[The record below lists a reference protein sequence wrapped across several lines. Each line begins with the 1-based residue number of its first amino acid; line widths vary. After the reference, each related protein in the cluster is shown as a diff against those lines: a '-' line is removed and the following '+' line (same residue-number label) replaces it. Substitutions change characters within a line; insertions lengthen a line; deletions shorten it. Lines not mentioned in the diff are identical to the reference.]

1 MRLQSWQVLSLPRV
15 ECYLPRQ
22 LSAVVPLRHLGTKVQ
37 PEPTADG
44 RRIGD
49 TVWGTI
55 VGGKLAAVSWDWIEI
70 LPGVVCL
77 VDPSNVLSN
86 IWFLDV
92 DDCYQE
98 PAQAILTING
108 LIYDTPWQEAV
119 RSCLVADDGS
129 SSYRPVPE
137 MRLPR
142 VGHPLLR
149 QAA

>member
-22 LSAVVPLRHLGTKVQ
+22 LSAVLPLRHLGTNVQ
-37 PEPTADG
+37 PEQTADG

-49 TVWGTI
+49 TAWGNI
-55 VGGKLAAVSWDWIEI
+55 VGGQLAAVSWDWIEI
-70 LPGVVCL
+70 LPGVVCM

-86 IWFLDV
+86 IRFLDV
-92 DDCYQE
+92 DDCYEE

-119 RSCLVADDGS
+119 CSCLAADDGS
-129 SSYRPVPE
+129 CSDQQLLEV
-137 MRLPR
+137 RLPR
-142 VGHPLLR
+142 VGRPLLR